1 MELQNVAKLRA
12 LQHDL
17 RSQLIFEHIATPLL
31 QHELINREDYQRITG
46 KLTDPEKVDVLLE
59 VLQSK
64 TQHSFNKFVAILTED
79 YRWLAQR
86 LLEVQPA
93 LDSVNMRT
101 NERDIHK
108 LDRAITR
115 EMMNMVRHNLRA
127 SRGWTSLAHTL
138 GMSKQI
144 HGIRTKVLVYGE
156 DADMCVL
163 YLLQDWVGVAS
174 KKATLNNLIH
184 ALREEE
190 YNDVAEQ
197 GAHPGWVPIDI
208 WEEAEADKHALMFPE
223 ASLPNTKINGS
234 STEEW
239 IDYPVHKQ
247 PRPSPPHPTGIGKV
261 ELEEVNPHWRG
272 GRVENHLGKTT
283 PSSPD
288 RDSNLDLPV
297 LSSRAQHDKRVREQA
312 TWRGSLKTVPSN
324 VGQRRVDSMLWVNAA
339 ELLFPSEYVALAVEL
354 NTRSA
359 LANYATE
366 AGRRDNETQP
376 SITEPRD
383 HLTEPTKIQTVATR
397 VRYREKFPKNL
408 PALI

>member
-31 QHELINREDYQRITG
+31 QHELINREDYQRITS

-59 VLQSK
+59 VLPNK

-190 YNDVAEQ
+190 YNDVAE
-197 GAHPGWVPIDI
+197 
-208 WEEAEADKHALMFPE
+208 
-223 ASLPNTKINGS
+223 
-234 STEEW
+234 
-239 IDYPVHKQ
+239 
-247 PRPSPPHPTGIGKV
+247 
-261 ELEEVNPHWRG
+261 
-272 GRVENHLGKTT
+272 
-283 PSSPD
+283 
-288 RDSNLDLPV
+288 LPV
-297 LSSRAQHDKRVREQA
+297 
-312 TWRGSLKTVPSN
+312 
-324 VGQRRVDSMLWVNAA
+324 
-339 ELLFPSEYVALAVEL
+339 
-354 NTRSA
+354 
-359 LANYATE
+359 TE
-366 AGRRDNETQP
+366 FEVETQP
-376 SITEPRD
+376 G
-383 HLTEPTKIQTVATR
+383 V
-397 VRYREKFPKNL
+397 
-408 PALI
+408 